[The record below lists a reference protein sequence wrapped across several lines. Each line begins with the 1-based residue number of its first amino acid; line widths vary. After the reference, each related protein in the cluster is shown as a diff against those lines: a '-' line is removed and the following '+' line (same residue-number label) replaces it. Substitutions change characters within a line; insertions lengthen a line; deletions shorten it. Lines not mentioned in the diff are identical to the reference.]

1 MLFMIKQLILI
12 FTIKKIPKLSWS
24 SLHEL
29 NLKPKTKTFFYLV
42 LGLILFGIG
51 ETLLV
56 TANIGVSPWF
66 VLHQGL
72 SMKTGHSIG
81 LSTFIVSV
89 IVLLFWIPL
98 KQKPGIGTIL
108 NTILISIVID
118 LSLPYLPYPEKF
130 ILQLLQA
137 TIGVLIVGLGS
148 GFYLIANLG
157 PGSRDGLMTGIQKKT
172 NMSFSLTRTLIEL
185 SAVTFG
191 WYLGGIV
198 GIGTIIYALGIGP
211 FVSFG
216 LFFVGKYFK

>member
-157 PGSRDGLMTGIQKKT
+157 PGSRDGLMTGIQKKQ
-172 NMSFSLTRTLIEL
+172 IC
-185 SAVTFG
+185 
-191 WYLGGIV
+191 
-198 GIGTIIYALGIGP
+198 
-211 FVSFG
+211 
-216 LFFVGKYFK
+216 LFPLQEH